1 MRSVALFRRN
11 DQHKQPAM
19 FSSIYEL
26 PKKQLKRLEE
36 SWAGTFYL
44 EFFMRIEEDLFA
56 VLYSDEPSRPNIPI
70 NVLMGLEIMKSGFGW
85 SDEELYDAFCYNMQ
99 VRYALGYRDLKE
111 GHFELRTLYNFRSR
125 ITQYKQRTGINLI
138 EKTFEKVTDEQTKA
152 FQLKTGKLR
161 MDSTQIASN
170 IREMSRLQLLV
181 EVLQRVHRMLREED
195 QDPCRGDFDPY
206 LQGSSGQY
214 VYRIRGEEVVDH
226 LLPIG
231 QLMQRLVEELR
242 DNYGNEPVYQMLVRV
257 FHEHFTCD
265 DDFRPRKGKELSAGS
280 LQSPDDG
287 EATYRRKGNQDHR
300 GYVANLTETCD
311 PDNKLQLINK
321 VQVEPNTTEDA
332 AMLMEVLPDLIERT
346 DVEQIHTDG
355 GYGSPDVDEAMWKAK
370 VEQIQT
376 AIRGRKAAEER
387 LGLEDFDWEMSKKGK
402 PQKVICPHGQR
413 VVVQPGRKK
422 DRYLAYFDGEAC
434 RGCPFVDQCPT
445 KPHKRKPRRVLRF
458 SQRDVSVALRR
469 KRNADARVAGKNLRA
484 GAESTVRS
492 VKHPFRNGKLPVRGK
507 LRVSMMVITSA
518 AMTNIRR
525 IHGYEEK
532 LREAGRKAKAIQK
545 EWENAF
551 KKSFL
556 YFYSFLKR
564 FVPGVFYSKLTS
576 LWLPE

>member
-1 MRSVALFRRN
+1 
-11 DQHKQPAM
+11 M

-36 SWAGTFYL
+36 SWAGTFYH
-44 EFFMRIEEDLFA
+44 EFFIRIDEELFA

-70 NVLMGLEIMKSGFGW
+70 NVLMGLEILKSGFGW

-125 ITQYKQRTGINLI
+125 ITQYMQRTGINLI
-138 EKTFEKVTDEQTKA
+138 EKAFEQVTDEQTKA
-152 FQLKTGKLR
+152 FQLKTSKLR

-170 IREMSRLQLLV
+170 IREMSRLQLMV
-181 EVLQRVHRMLREED
+181 EVLQRVHRMLSEED
-195 QDPCRGDFDPY
+195 QDHYNEVFEPY

-214 VYRIRGEEVVDH
+214 VYRIRGEEIADH

-231 QLMQRLVEELR
+231 KLMKWLVEELCES
-242 DNYGNEPVYQMLVRV
+242 YGQEPTYQMLVRV
-257 FHEHFTCD
+257 FQEHFIHD
-265 DDFRPRKGKELSAGS
+265 HDIRPRKGKELSAGS
-280 LQSPDDG
+280 LQSPDDWD
-287 EATYRRKGNQDHR
+287 ASYRYKHHQNHR

-311 PDNKLQLINK
+311 PENDFQLINK

-332 AMLMEVLPDLIERT
+332 DMLVDALPDLKERT

-355 GYGSPDVDEAMWKAK
+355 GYGSPDVDEAMWNAK

-387 LGLEDFDWEMSKKGK
+387 LGLEDFDWEIGK
-402 PQKVICPHGQR
+402 NGIPQGIICPQGQR

-422 DRYLAYFDGEAC
+422 HRCLAYFDGEVC
-434 RGCPFVDQCPT
+434 RGCPFADQCPT
-445 KPHKRKPRRVLRF
+445 RLHKRKPRRVLRF
-458 SQRDVSVALRR
+458 SQRDVRVALRR
-469 KRNADARVAGKNLRA
+469 KQSADVRAAGKNLRA

-492 VKHPFRNGKLPVRGK
+492 VKHRYRNGKLPVRGK
-507 LRVSMMVITSA
+507 PRVSMVVIASA

-532 LREAGRKAKAIQK
+532 LREADRKAKAIQK
-545 EWENAF
+545 EMEEAF
-551 KKSFL
+551 KNIFWN
-556 YFYSFLKR
+556 FCGFLKC
-564 FVPGVFYSKLTS
+564 FVPGRLYSKWAP
-576 LWLPE
+576 LWLPV

>member
-1 MRSVALFRRN
+1 
-11 DQHKQPAM
+11 M

-26 PKKQLKRLEE
+26 PKKQLKRLEG
-36 SWAGTFYL
+36 SWAGTFYH

-56 VLYSDEPSRPNIPI
+56 VLYSDEPSRPNISI

-125 ITQYKQRTGINLI
+125 ITQYIQRTGINLI
-138 EKTFEKVTDEQTKA
+138 EKAFEQVTDEQTKA
-152 FQLKTGKLR
+152 FRLKTGKLR

-195 QDPCRGDFDPY
+195 QGHYRKDFEPY

-214 VYRIRGEEVVDH
+214 VYRIRGEEIVDH

-231 QLMQRLVEELR
+231 KLMKSLVEELR
-242 DNYGNEPVYQMLVRV
+242 GSYGQEPTYQMLVRV
-257 FHEHFTCD
+257 FQEHFTLD

-280 LQSPDDG
+280 LQSPDDW
-287 EATYRRKGNQDHR
+287 EASYRYKGNQDHR

-311 PDNKLQLINK
+311 PENDFQLINK
-321 VQVEPNTTEDA
+321 VQVEPNTTEDSD
-332 AMLMEVLPDLIERT
+332 MLVDALPDLKERT

-376 AIRGRKAAEER
+376 AIRGRKAKEER
-387 LGLEDFDWEMSKKGK
+387 LGLEDFDWEIGK
-402 PQKVICPHGQR
+402 NGKAQNIICPHGQR

-422 DRYLAYFDGEAC
+422 DRYLAYFDGEVC

-445 KPHKRKPRRVLRF
+445 RPHKRKPRRVLRF
-458 SQRDVSVALRR
+458 SQRDVRVALRR
-469 KRNADARVAGKNLRA
+469 KRNADARAAGKNLRA

-492 VKHPFRNGKLPVRGK
+492 VKHPFGNGKLPVRGK
-507 LRVSMMVITSA
+507 LRVSMMVIASA

-532 LREAGRKAKAIQK
+532 LKEVDRKAKAIQK
-545 EWENAF
+545 EWVEAF
-551 KKSFL
+551 KKLFGH
-556 YFYSFLKR
+556 FYRFLKR
-564 FVPGVFYSKLTS
+564 FVPGVCYSKLS
-576 LWLPE
+576 PL